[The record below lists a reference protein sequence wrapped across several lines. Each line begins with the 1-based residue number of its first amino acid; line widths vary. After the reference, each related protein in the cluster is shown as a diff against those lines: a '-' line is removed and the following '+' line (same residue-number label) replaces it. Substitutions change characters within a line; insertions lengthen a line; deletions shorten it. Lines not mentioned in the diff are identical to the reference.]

1 MSQGPLPY
9 SQTILLDCNRRQS
22 IEFSASNLAQTNNAL
37 FTNQVSSGITLDIG
51 DTVSIQSAH
60 ISQRGAGGDIIE
72 FSGNILGQKNISY
85 TEQINTSFI
94 GFGQVILKNAH
105 DPPDPA
111 FPTERIQ
118 ISPEGF
124 AMERNE
130 TITEQIQEQD
140 NQANIVISYYKNT
153 NGENNIG
160 LPRNWGN
167 ASSNGSL
174 STNGGPTYF
183 TAPKAGL
190 NNSLYLEVPDGYPVG
205 ANTFPQNAT
214 HISSQDWNIV
224 GGRNASDTPCRFRK
238 IKQDNS
244 RFTLFKQKFIV
255 WNAQYVSQL
264 LVDEY
269 VLNTVNASLASDYH
283 KADPAIHPYIKVK
296 KKIPLS
302 VPVGF
307 NSPESVA
314 ADLTNELTKTDDPI
328 FIDPLGTLG
337 RQSSIVNSTT
347 NRAFPCTNFQLFGH
361 TYNGDFFGDLLQAAD
376 TFPTTADGPPIT
388 LRTIPAGRRS
398 VQYLNSYAYVGF
410 KRPEIVEAGRSAF
423 MPQGADTLI
432 SVGLTAQNA
441 SAQIVTNIPWNDEN
455 LQNLKRFFDAQALY
469 PELLKG
475 AITDNS
481 GQTNYTSAINPTSAS
496 LSGSFAEEARF
507 LHLDLTKQGVGDT
520 HDPIGDDLYNAS
532 HSSNAAIPKVTP
544 VAGTR
549 TFDRSSVPVFIAY
562 NNNSSHL
569 NGSQADGSSYE
580 SQAFGFGKKY
590 DNGNGF
596 YIAFTTERI
605 GGIPPDYYD
614 QQGGEIKVLTKIG
627 YDYHFNGFGNAAIIP
642 SSGYYP
648 LQYFGQ
654 QENVGAQT
662 IRNVYIGANN
672 PVYKFNSVEGRFEFE
687 NLHTS
692 EKVGNFYNA
701 GDPNPTASVFG
712 PPESGQAGQDCYKI
726 NKQLHYSTWS
736 PCMFPYSNIGI
747 KNNASTGQ
755 QKTFVAINPNLEIGR
770 IYDSHGGISIEDMG
784 YGETNW
790 SQGLWGLCGF
800 EYGQFNASGA
810 DVKNRL
816 IKYSNDSVNVNGM
829 TTNADITSVDSQSYV
844 TNIYGANLFSQMI
857 NSRINFYGT
866 ATNLGNVVAISP
878 SNVAVSP
885 ASVILAGST
894 RITANNLPRRL
905 LRGYFLLKSD
915 ILDQA
920 NYFQTSNPLQTMGIV
935 GKYQGN
941 DDFISYDGG
950 GPTFTCTRK
959 KTITSIQSQIL
970 DPEGALGQVGDNS
983 GVIYRIDKQIN
994 TDLKFA
1000 DNLFASMNQ
1009 KK

>member
-1 MSQGPLPY
+1 MSAGQPLPY

-22 IEFSASNLAQTNNAL
+22 VEFSASNLAPTNNAL

-51 DTVSIQSAH
+51 DTVSIESAH

-72 FSGNILGQKNISY
+72 FSGNVLGQKDISY
-85 TEQINTSFI
+85 TQQINTSHI
-94 GFGQVILKNAH
+94 GLGQQIIVNAT
-105 DPPDPA
+105 PPDP
-111 FPTERIQ
+111 PERIQ

-130 TITEQIQEQD
+130 NITEQIQEVD

-183 TAPKAGL
+183 TAPKAGA
-190 NNSLYLEVPDGYPVG
+190 NALYWEVPDGYPVG
-205 ANTFPQNAT
+205 ANTYPQNAS
-214 HISSQDWNIV
+214 HISSQDWNLAF
-224 GGRNASDTPCRFRK
+224 GKNASGADCRFRK

-244 RFTLFKQKFIV
+244 RFTLFKQKFII
-255 WNAQYVSQL
+255 WNATYVGQE

-269 VLNTVNASLASDYH
+269 LLNTVNASQASDYH
-283 KADPAIHPYIKVK
+283 KSDPAIHPYIKVK
-296 KKIPLS
+296 RKIPLS
-302 VPVGF
+302 VPIGF

-328 FIDPLGTLG
+328 FIDPTGTVG
-337 RQSSIVNSTT
+337 RQSVIVNSTT
-347 NRAFPCTNFQLFGH
+347 NRAFPCTNFQLFSNK
-361 TYNGDFFGDLLQAAD
+361 YNADYFGLLLPPATQ
-376 TFPTTADGPPIT
+376 FPVTAPGPPIK
-388 LRTIPAGRRS
+388 LKGIPAGQRS

-410 KRPEIVEAGRSAF
+410 KRPEIVEAGRAAF

-432 SVGLTAQNA
+432 SVGLKAQNA

-455 LQNLKRFFDAQALY
+455 LQNIKRFFDAQALY

-475 AITDNS
+475 ALTDNS
-481 GQTNYTSAINPTSAS
+481 GQTNYTSIINPTSAS
-496 LSGSFAEEARF
+496 LNGSFAEEARF
-507 LHLDLTKQGVGDT
+507 LHLDLTKQGVGDAG
-520 HDPIGDDLYNAS
+520 DPIGDDMYNAS
-532 HSSNAAIPKVTP
+532 HSSNAAKP
-544 VAGTR
+544 VVDPAIQV
-549 TFDRSSVPVFIAY
+549 DRSSLPVFIAF
-562 NNNSSHL
+562 NKNSSHL
-569 NGSQADGSSYE
+569 NGSVAEGTSYE
-580 SQAFGFGKKY
+580 TQAFGFGKKY
-590 DNGNGF
+590 DDGAGNF

-605 GGIPPDYYD
+605 GGIPADYYD
-614 QQGGEIKVLTKIG
+614 QQGGEIKILTKIG

-642 SSGYYP
+642 SSGFHP

-654 QENVGAQT
+654 QEYTSAQT
-662 IRNVYIGANN
+662 IRNAYIGANN
-672 PVYKFNSVEGRFEFE
+672 PAYKFNAVEGRFEFE

-701 GDPNPTASVFG
+701 GDPSPTATIFG

-726 NKQLHYSTWS
+726 NKQLHYTTWS
-736 PCMFPYSNIGI
+736 PSMFPYSKIVVQH
-747 KNNASTGQ
+747 NATNLN
-755 QKTFVAINPNLEIGR
+755 QKTFVTVNANLDIGR
-770 IYDSHGGISIEDMG
+770 IYDSHGGITIEDMG
-784 YGETNW
+784 YSEKNF

-800 EYGQFNASGA
+800 EYGQFNASRA
-810 DVKNRL
+810 NQKNRL
-816 IKYSNDSVNVNGM
+816 IKYNNDSSNVVGM
-829 TTNADITSVDSQSYV
+829 TTNADITSVDSQSYI
-844 TNIYGANLFSQMI
+844 TNIYGANLYSQMLD
-857 NSRINFYGT
+857 SRVNYY
-866 ATNLGNVVAISP
+866 AAAQNLGNVVYAAVTNGGVAP
-878 SNVAVSP
+878 S
-885 ASVILAGST
+885 SVILASST
-894 RITANNLPRRL
+894 RITANDLPRRL

-950 GPTFTCTRK
+950 GPTFTVTRK
-959 KTITSIQSQIL
+959 KTITSIQSEIL

-1000 DNLFASMNQ
+1000 ENLFAQMSQ